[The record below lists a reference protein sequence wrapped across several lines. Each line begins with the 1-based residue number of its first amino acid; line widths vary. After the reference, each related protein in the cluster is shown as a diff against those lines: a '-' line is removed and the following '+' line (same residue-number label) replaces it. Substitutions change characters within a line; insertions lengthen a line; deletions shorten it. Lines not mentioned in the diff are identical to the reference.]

1 MTVKLTS
8 RNKMKRIP
16 RLDIRAPML
25 LGLSV
30 IALFFGAGIG
40 GAAIMPLDKGVG
52 MPGKFIV
59 ETKVKPVQHER
70 GGRIAAIH
78 VAEGQEV
85 AEGDLVVTFDTT
97 ALSEQIDALKAQAE
111 ATVRQLDLAR
121 QEAATMND
129 LLARQLTQ
137 RSRVLAIERQV
148 AQIEKEVASTNAR
161 VAVAEQELAH
171 AEVRSPVSGRILTL
185 KVNGIGAVAEPGGV
199 LMEVVSASDKLVI
212 EGRLPP
218 DSIENVVNGM
228 AAKVWLPAL
237 SWRDQR
243 PLAAKLSW
251 VSPDSVEDQRT
262 GGRYF
267 TARLI
272 LDEAAAR
279 ELSKKVTLV
288 PGMRAEIML
297 LTGKRTLLD
306 QIVNPLLRNMNR
318 AFRD

>member
-1 MTVKLTS
+1 MTVNLTS
-8 RNKMKRIP
+8 RNKLKRIP
-16 RLDIRAPML
+16 RLDIRAPVL
-25 LGLSV
+25 FGLSIIV
-30 IALFFGAGIG
+30 LFFGAGIG
-40 GAAIMPLDKGVG
+40 GAAIMPLDRGVG
-52 MPGKFIV
+52 MSGQFIV
-59 ETKVKPVQHER
+59 ETKVKLVQHER

-85 AEGDLVVTFDTT
+85 AEGDIVVTFDTS
-97 ALSEQIDALKAQAE
+97 ALIEQIEALKAQAG
-111 ATVRQLDLAR
+111 ASFRQLDLAR
-121 QEAATMND
+121 QEASTMND
-129 LLARQLTQ
+129 LLERKLTQ

-148 AQIEKEVASTNAR
+148 AQIEKEVASINAR
-161 VAVAEQELAH
+161 VAVAEQELTH
-171 AEVRSPVSGRILTL
+171 AEVRSPVSGRVLTL
-185 KVNGIGAVAEPGGV
+185 KVNGIGAVAEPGGI
-199 LMEVVSASDKLVI
+199 LMEVVPASDKLVI

-218 DSIENVVNGM
+218 DSIENVVPGM

-237 SWRDQR
+237 SWREQR

-267 TARLI
+267 TARLV

-279 ELSKKVTLV
+279 ELSGKLTLV

-306 QIVNPLLRNMNR
+306 QIVNPLMRNMNR
-318 AFRD
+318 AFRN

>member
-1 MTVKLTS
+1 MTDKLTS

-16 RLDIRAPML
+16 RLDIRAPIL
-25 LGLSV
+25 FGVTVVS
-30 IALFFGAGIG
+30 LFFGAGIG
-40 GAAIMPLDKGVG
+40 GAAFLPLDKGVG

-70 GGRIAAIH
+70 GGRIKIIH
-78 VAEGQEV
+78 VVEGQKV
-85 AEGDLVVTFDTT
+85 SAGDLVVTFDTA
-97 ALSEQIDALKAQAE
+97 ALAEQIEALNAQAG
-111 ATVRQLDLAR
+111 AAARQLDLAQ

-129 LLARQLTQ
+129 LLERKLTQ

-148 AQIEKEVASTNAR
+148 AQIEKEVASINAR
-161 VAVAEQELAH
+161 VAVANQELKH

-185 KVNGIGAVAEPGGV
+185 KVNGIGAVAEPGGL
-199 LMEVVSASDKLVI
+199 LMEVVPASDKLVI

-237 SWRDQR
+237 SWREQR

-267 TARLI
+267 TARLV
-272 LDEAAAR
+272 LDQTTAAD
-279 ELSKKVTLV
+279 LSKKVTLV
-288 PGMRAEIML
+288 PGMRAEILL
-297 LTGKRTLLD
+297 LTGQRTLLD

-318 AFRD
+318 AFRN

>member
-1 MTVKLTS
+1 MNVKLTS
-8 RNKMKRIP
+8 RNKLKRIP

-25 LGLSV
+25 FGLSIIV
-30 IALFFGAGIG
+30 LFFGAGIG
-40 GAAIMPLDKGVG
+40 GAAIMPLDRGVG

-59 ETKVKPVQHER
+59 ETRVKPVQHER

-85 AEGDLVVTFDTT
+85 AEGDTVVTFDTS
-97 ALSEQIDALKAQAE
+97 ALIEQIEALKTQAE
-111 ATVRQLDLAR
+111 ASFRQLDLAR
-121 QEAATMND
+121 QEASTMND
-129 LLARQLTQ
+129 LLERKLTQ

-148 AQIEKEVASTNAR
+148 AQIEKEVASINAR

-171 AEVRSPVSGRILTL
+171 AEVRTPVSGRVLTL
-185 KVNGIGAVAEPGGV
+185 KVNGIGAVAEPGGI
-199 LMEVVSASDKLVI
+199 LMEIVPAADKLVI
-212 EGRLPP
+212 DGRLPP
-218 DSIENVVNGM
+218 DSIENVVDGM

-237 SWRDQR
+237 SWREQR

-251 VSPDSVEDQRT
+251 VSPDSVEDPRT

-267 TARLI
+267 TARLV
-272 LDEAAAR
+272 LDEAATR
-279 ELSKKVTLV
+279 ELSTKVTLV

-318 AFRD
+318 AFRN

>member
-199 LMEVVSASDKLVI
+199 LMEVVPASDKLVI